1 MTVVWLVVFLLL
13 VILEFATINLVSIWF
28 ALGALVSFFVSLYVD
43 NTTIQVAIFV
53 IVSFLSIL
61 LTRKFVQK
69 LRTKK
74 PERVNLDSVIGKIG
88 TVTEKS
94 TRYNPGEVKVGGKR
108 WTAISEE
115 SIEKDSHVK
124 ILAIDG
130 VKLVV
135 EKSKTDE

>member
-1 MTVVWLVVFLLL
+1 MWTIRQFKWLF
-13 VILEFATINLVSIWF
+13 
-28 ALGALVSFFVSLYVD
+28 
-43 NTTIQVAIFV
+43 FV

-88 TVTEKS
+88 TVTEKI

>member
-88 TVTEKS
+88 TVTEKI

-135 EKSKTDE
+135 ERSKTDE